1 MFSWPHSSPRGEKAE
16 QGQLCILRCALPL
29 LAPPSGLE
37 PLAFKASGR
46 TGQVNREE
54 GQAMRTQVPGPQ
66 HLGPEP
72 RAVARLAAVARAHP
86 ALSQP
91 AGCGARRGCG
101 PQGGRAEAARPRPA
115 SGAATRPGTHLLAS
129 FGSQRPLPRPLQAA
143 HESRGS
149 SGVWDAKASQAKP
162 ESSPSMMWARSLAA
176 RGARPLAAA
185 TCWTRRRVSEAP
197 PCRAFCLSAG
207 GGGGKKE
214 KRKKKG
220 GGQSG
225 RGYRG

>member
-1 MFSWPHSSPRGEKAE
+1 MYPQVRSPPAG
-16 QGQLCILRCALPL
+16 PS
-29 LAPPSGLE
+29 PSGLE

-54 GQAMRTQVPGPQ
+54 GQARRTQVPRPQ

-72 RAVARLAAVARAHP
+72 RAVARLAAPARAHP

-115 SGAATRPGTHLLAS
+115 SGAATRPGTHLLSS

-143 HESRGS
+143 HESRWS
-149 SGVWDAKASQAKP
+149 SGVWDARASQAKP

-176 RGARPLAAA
+176 RGARPLSAA

-197 PCRAFCLSAG
+197 PCRAFCLRAG
-207 GGGGKKE
+207 VVG
-214 KRKKKG
+214 RKKKKNHQLPPKKRDPDVLRPVRAG
-220 GGQSG
+220 GVGVDLG
-225 RGYRG
+225 PRG

>member
-1 MFSWPHSSPRGEKAE
+1 
-16 QGQLCILRCALPL
+16 
-29 LAPPSGLE
+29 
-37 PLAFKASGR
+37 
-46 TGQVNREE
+46 
-54 GQAMRTQVPGPQ
+54 MRTQVPGPQ

-162 ESSPSMMWARSLAA
+162 ESSPSMMWARSLA
-176 RGARPLAAA
+176 
-185 TCWTRRRVSEAP
+185 
-197 PCRAFCLSAG
+197 
-207 GGGGKKE
+207 
-214 KRKKKG
+214 KKKWKKLT
-220 GGQSG
+220 
-225 RGYRG
+225 